1 MTKVKKVVTLGELMM
16 RLSPEANK
24 RFLQTKKFE
33 INFGGAEAN
42 VAVLLS
48 HLGAQSTFITRLPNN
63 PIGDM
68 ALAYLREHGV
78 DTSNVS
84 RGGER
89 LGVYYFE
96 KGMSSRNA
104 QVVYD
109 RKSSAMAE
117 ATLNDFNIEKIF
129 KDTELF
135 HVSGI
140 SPALGEEAIK
150 VTKECINYCLNN
162 NIKVSVDLNYR
173 SKLWSY
179 SEFVTVMKELVK
191 GVDLCIGW
199 LDLTRDNLE
208 FKPVSFENINE
219 EKEYFNKVFSLMK
232 EELGVKNIA
241 TTMRETI
248 SASEN
253 KLRGLIYNGENLI
266 YSREYQFEIID
277 RVGAGDAFA
286 GGLIYKLIQNSS
298 YEEAIEFAV
307 ASGVYKH
314 TIEGDAS
321 IANEREIQS
330 VMDGMLAGGVAR

>member
-1 MTKVKKVVTLGELMM
+1 MKKKVVTLGEIMM
-16 RLSPEANK
+16 RLSPEGNK
-24 RFLQTKKFE
+24 RFLQTSKFD

-48 HLGAQSTFITRLPNN
+48 HLGLDSKFVTKLPEN
-63 PIGDM
+63 PLGYM
-68 ALAYLREHGV
+68 AKNYLKSNGV
-78 DTSNVS
+78 DTSNIAI
-84 RGGER
+84 GGER

-96 KGMSSRNA
+96 KGLSCRNA

-109 RKSSAMAE
+109 RKASAMSE
-117 ATLNDFNIEKIF
+117 ASIEDFNLEEIF
-129 KDTELF
+129 NGVDLF

-140 SPALGEEAIK
+140 TPALGQKGIEL
-150 VTKECINYCLNN
+150 TKACIEYCKKN

-179 SEFVTVMKELVK
+179 KEFNDVMMELVK

-199 LDLTRDNLE
+199 IDLTRDNST
-208 FKPVSFENINE
+208 FKPVSFDSLEE
-219 EKEYFNKVFSLMK
+219 EKAYFNKVFKLMK
-232 EELGVKNIA
+232 DELGVKNVA

-253 KLRGLIYNGENLI
+253 TLRGLIYDGENI
-266 YSREYQFEIID
+266 VYSNKYRFEIID

-286 GGLIYKLIQNSS
+286 AGLLYKLLEEVTS
-298 YEEAIEFAV
+298 EEAVDFAV

-321 IANEREIQS
+321 IATVEEINT
-330 VMDGMLAGGVAR
+330 VRKGMLAGGVAR